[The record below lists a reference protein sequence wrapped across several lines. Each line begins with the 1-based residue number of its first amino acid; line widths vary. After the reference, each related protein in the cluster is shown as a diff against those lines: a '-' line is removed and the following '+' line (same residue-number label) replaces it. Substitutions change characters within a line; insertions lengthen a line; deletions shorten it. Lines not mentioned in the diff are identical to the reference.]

1 MSDTQSDTAPR
12 ALIIAGPNGAGK
24 TTFAREFLPAEGHC
38 PTFIN
43 ADLIAIGL
51 SPFRPD
57 AAVVEASRL
66 MLEHVRRSVAKR
78 NDFAVETTLAG
89 RAYLRFITEWQA
101 AGYEVDLRFL
111 QLPSADL
118 AVERVQ
124 QRVAHGGHNIP
135 ENDIRRRFDRGL
147 KNFQEI
153 YSRIVDTWQL
163 YDASQ
168 WPPIILDEGINP

>member
-1 MSDTQSDTAPR
+1 MSDKQSDTAPR
-12 ALIIAGPNGAGK
+12 ALIIAGPNGAGR

-57 AAVVEASRL
+57 AAAVEASRI
-66 MLEHVRRSVAKR
+66 MLEHVRQNVAKR
-78 NDFAVETTLAG
+78 SDFAVETTLAG
-89 RAYLRFITEWQA
+89 RAYQRFIPEWQA

-124 QRVAHGGHNIP
+124 QRVAHGGHDVP

-153 YSRIVDTWQL
+153 YRRIVDTWQL

-168 WPPIILDEGINP
+168 WPPIILEEGINP

>member
-1 MSDTQSDTAPR
+1 MSDTQSNTAPR

-57 AAVVEASRL
+57 AAAVEASRIV
-66 MLEHVRRSVAKR
+66 LEHVRQNVAKR
-78 NDFAVETTLAG
+78 SDFAVETTLAG
-89 RAYLRFITEWQA
+89 RAYQRFIAEWQA

-124 QRVAHGGHNIP
+124 QRVAHGGHDIP

-153 YSRIVDTWQL
+153 YRRIVDTWQL

-168 WPPIILDEGINP
+168 WPPIILEEGINP